1 MSYSR
6 KNVLL
11 MVAGALFA
19 TQGLAQD
26 AQNAATA
33 YVESE
38 VGETIVYGSR
48 EVDPA
53 FADPMYEE
61 FWREQLLDQITLMRL
76 EEETE
81 WRAALTYPLS
91 NDQSVVLGFDPK
103 SDLERRQELGLVSE
117 PDDTIKT
124 ATLMRARF

>member
-33 YVESE
+33 YV
-38 VGETIVYGSR
+38 
-48 EVDPA
+48 
-53 FADPMYEE
+53 
-61 FWREQLLDQITLMRL
+61 
-76 EEETE
+76 
-81 WRAALTYPLS
+81 
-91 NDQSVVLGFDPK
+91 
-103 SDLERRQELGLVSE
+103 
-117 PDDTIKT
+117 
-124 ATLMRARF
+124 